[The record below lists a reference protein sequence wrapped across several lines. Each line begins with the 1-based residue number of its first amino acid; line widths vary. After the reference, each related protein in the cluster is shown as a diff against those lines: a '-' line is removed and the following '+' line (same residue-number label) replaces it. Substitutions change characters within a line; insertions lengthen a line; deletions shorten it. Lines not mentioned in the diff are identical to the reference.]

1 MVKQEREETGIGMQ
15 NMKEDRMNEQKNEID
30 KNMNNIIIACFNLL
44 ANMEQL
50 TSIKNTT
57 FFSTGWRP
65 LGAK

>member
-1 MVKQEREETGIGMQ
+1 MQ

-50 TSIKNTT
+50 TSITNTT